1 MKKSINQLKIE
12 LKEIAEA
19 HLQVNSFYWGDIIDA
34 THQTAIQYPLM
45 NCYYPNGSF
54 NFNTSVVQI
63 VIEVGDKL
71 YKDSSNLNDVES
83 DTLQMIRDVYQ
94 IINKSVRW
102 KTFGKVQN
110 ATYNKFKWST
120 ADEIAGHR
128 LTVNFALRDSSG
140 VCDLPLVGYDYDGDG
155 DVPAG
160 GCPSVTVI
168 NSDMSFDVDVTAG
181 DILQLADITYDIKN
195 SEGTTIVSGSEVAQS
210 NVAATA
216 PDITITDSDGT
227 PTVFPSG
234 KNFVCIPA
242 ADATVENSDTTY
254 TNTVASGGTLVL
266 PDEVIQILDEND
278 NLIQTINNPTLKDLN
293 IELSSFCAEA
303 SYLVQ
308 YDNLTPIQSGTVASG
323 GSVTVN
329 VPDPVTAVSGV
340 ASQPLATG
348 QDVSYATDDDGSV
361 QRGRS
366 VYTMP
371 IVSAVQQL
379 NHFGSKWAITGYTG
393 GYYDYDTNEYKDVSG
408 VVTIRDL
415 AFPDYLIVD
424 HRTKNYDG
432 DLLMWS
438 LSSGWAGVANL
449 NETTART
456 TAAALTVAGFS
467 SWVVPNYNEVRG
479 TFYQSQIKG
488 MPPIVADRTVNN
500 PAVVLMSNTEKQ
512 QDPTVS
518 ILGLFLIYQSEY
530 FFGRAATNANVR
542 YAFVRVTNISEL

>member
-140 VCDLPLVGYDYDGDG
+140 VCDLPLIGYDYDGD
-155 DVPAG
+155 VPDG

-216 PDITITDSDGT
+216 PDITITDSDGL
-227 PTVFPSG
+227 PVVFPSG

-242 ADATVENSDTTY
+242 AV
-254 TNTVASGGTLVL
+254 
-266 PDEVIQILDEND
+266 
-278 NLIQTINNPTLKDLN
+278 
-293 IELSSFCAEA
+293 CADA

-329 VPDPVTAVSGV
+329 VPDPVSAVNRSTAKLMKTGAVSNV
-340 ASQPLATG
+340 AG
-348 QDVSYATDDDGSV
+348 DDGSTQV
-361 QRGRS
+361 GRATDWITLDAAPLHDDGS
-366 VYTMP
+366 TTINTTTFRFTDEFGGQTFTSGIILDWSTWDGSTVLGWQNSFLLNGGAGVYTSYAVAKTFISTFTLGGFSGWKMANFTELFSVAKKQSAP
-371 IVSAVQQL
+371 FNYAPFSYSAVNL
-379 NHFGSKWAITGYTG
+379 LWC
-393 GYYDYDTNEYKDVSG
+393 DT
-408 VVTIRDL
+408 TL
-415 AFPDYLIVD
+415 
-424 HRTKNYDG
+424 T
-432 DLLMWS
+432 
-438 LSSGWAGVANL
+438 AGVGITL
-449 NETTART
+449 RT
-456 TAAALTVAGFS
+456 DTFTIAQPGLAGNS
-467 SWVVPNYNEVRG
+467 
-479 TFYQSQIKG
+479 
-488 MPPIVADRTVNN
+488 
-500 PAVVLMSNTEKQ
+500 
-512 QDPTVS
+512 
-518 ILGLFLIYQSEY
+518 
-530 FFGRAATNANVR
+530 GRALPCRNFLLSTLNVL
-542 YAFVRVTNISEL
+542 T